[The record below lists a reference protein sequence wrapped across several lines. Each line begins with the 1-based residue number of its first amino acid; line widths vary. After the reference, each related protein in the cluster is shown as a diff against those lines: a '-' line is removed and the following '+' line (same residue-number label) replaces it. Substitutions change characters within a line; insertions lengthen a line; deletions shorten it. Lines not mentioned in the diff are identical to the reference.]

1 MSEEITHMKEY
12 YDNENRTLKAD
23 VLYVGKW
30 PILHKRIFK
39 GHDKCFNSLFRK
51 ARGRSVYK
59 IK

>member
-1 MSEEITHMKEY
+1 MKEY